1 MIWQELL
8 LGVVVGLALAPF
20 VTTLIERIPDAESL
34 RPRPHC
40 RSCAAPIAWTDQ
52 VPVVS
57 WLLLRG
63 RCRACGEMIGARY
76 AVAEALVIAS
86 AVVVMAQPW
95 SFFLTLAWLVF
106 IPVGVALAFI
116 DLRHKRLPNV
126 LTLRAAAAILLLL
139 AIDAIPDGWPDLL
152 LAVECG
158 AALFALY
165 LLMNLL
171 TGGAMGMGDVKL
183 ALSIGLL
190 AGYLGW
196 FHAVLATL
204 VAFLIGGVVS
214 GVLLVSGKA
223 GRKAT
228 IPFGP
233 FMLLGL
239 IVVVPLFTIMRD
251 ALIA

>member
-1 MIWQELL
+1 MTWQELL

-20 VTTLIERIPDAESL
+20 ATTLIERIPGAESL
-34 RPRPHC
+34 RPRPRC

-57 WLLLRG
+57 WLLLHG
-63 RCRACGEMIGARY
+63 RCRACGEAMGAHY
-76 AVAEALVIAS
+76 AVAEVLVIAS

-95 SFFLTLAWLVF
+95 SFFFTLAWLVF
-106 IPVGVALAFI
+106 IPIGVALAFI

-158 AALFALY
+158 AVLFTLY

-239 IVVVPLFTIMRD
+239 ILVVPLFTTMRD

>member
-1 MIWQELL
+1 MTWQELL

-20 VTTLIERIPDAESL
+20 ATTFIERIPGAESL
-34 RPRPHC
+34 RPRPRC

-57 WLLLRG
+57 WLLLHG
-63 RCRACGEMIGARY
+63 RCRACGEAMGAHY
-76 AVAEALVIAS
+76 AVAEVLVIAS

-106 IPVGVALAFI
+106 IPIGVALAFI

-158 AALFALY
+158 AVLFTMY

-239 IVVVPLFTIMRD
+239 ILVVPLFTTMRD

>member
-1 MIWQELL
+1 MTWQDLL
-8 LGVVVGLALAPF
+8 LGLLVGTALAPF
-20 VTTLIERIPDAESL
+20 VTALAERIPNAESL

-40 RSCAAPIAWTDQ
+40 RSCAAPLAWADLI
-52 VPVVS
+52 PVLS

-63 RCRACGEMIGARY
+63 RCRACHEPIGRRY
-76 AVAEALVIAS
+76 AIAELLVLAS
-86 AVVVMAQPW
+86 CVIVVAQPW
-95 SFFLTLAWLVF
+95 SFFLTLAWLF
-106 IPVGVALAFI
+106 YIPIGVALVFI
-116 DLRHKRLPNV
+116 DLRFKRLPNV
-126 LTLRAAAAILLLL
+126 LTLRSALGVIVLLGCDAVTAGWSDWLL
-139 AIDAIPDGWPDLL
+139 AL
-152 LAVECG
+152 ECG

-183 ALSIGLL
+183 AISVGLL

-204 VAFLIGGVVS
+204 LAFLIGGS
-214 GVLLVSGKA
+214 ASIVLLVR
-223 GRKAT
+223 RKATRKST

-239 IVVVPLFTIMRD
+239 ILVVPFFTAMRD
-251 ALIA
+251 YLLG